1 MALVDETAFVML
13 ICGLWAFGLYAAYL
27 RLFVVRRLR
36 RRIDQVVDRRLA
48 DQTQPAPA
56 ATSESAAVFTQ
67 VNHRLAVLERIVTD
81 AGVQTA
87 AQIEALRDH
96 GREPELTR

>member
-1 MALVDETAFVML
+1 MAVVDETAFVML

-48 DQTQPAPA
+48 DQIPFVPESTPAL
-56 ATSESAAVFTQ
+56 TQ
-67 VNHRLAVLERIVTD
+67 VNRRLAVLERIVT
-81 AGVQTA
+81 AGGVETA

>member
-1 MALVDETAFVML
+1 MAVVDETAFVML

-48 DQTQPAPA
+48 DQTPFVPESTPAL
-56 ATSESAAVFTQ
+56 TQ
-67 VNHRLAVLERIVTD
+67 VNCRLAVLERIVTD
-81 AGVQTA
+81 GGVQTA